1 MSVTASLSST
11 FATSPNVPSG
21 VSKAYIL
28 EDKSTPEFSNDHSL
42 EIAILGLSFKPNT
55 DDIRFSPGIKLA
67 KGLSEFYTVRGYD
80 PIANENAKKAFGDNP
95 NITVVDNIM
104 DAVTGADIIILCTEW
119 DEFKKFQNFFFRQQ
133 VKYFMRG
140 NIFIDGRNMF
150 AEEQIVG
157 SSFKYYCV
165 GIPQI

>member
-1 MSVTASLSST
+1 M
-11 FATSPNVPSG
+11 
-21 VSKAYIL
+21 
-28 EDKSTPEFSNDHSL
+28 
-42 EIAILGLSFKPNT
+42 
-55 DDIRFSPGIKLA
+55 
-67 KGLSEFYTVRGYD
+67 SEFYTVRGYD